1 MTLYENAT
9 IVRECV
15 LPLANLGE
23 VFIRLLRGEAG
34 DAGRHCIH
42 RVQTDR
48 AGQFQSDIVY
58 LYAPSVPLQLVEAD
72 FMLLSRGGLISI
84 GQLHHTESM
93 LNRGVR
99 IARS

>member
-15 LPLANLGE
+15 LPLSNMGE
-23 VFIRLLRGEAG
+23 VHLRLLRGEAG

-58 LYAPSVPLQLVEAD
+58 LYDPAVPLAHVEAD
-72 FMLLSRGGLISI
+72 FMLLARGGLVSI

-93 LNRGVR
+93 LNRGGRV
-99 IARS
+99 ARH